1 METTSEGLTNF
12 LNHYGAIPTLVT
24 AEAGEMP
31 TKSQQ
36 LFKVINQCE
45 NAINHIPTRSS

>member
-1 METTSEGLTNF
+1 METTSEGLSNF

-36 LFKVINQCE
+36 FVQSHQPMRKCYQSYS
-45 NAINHIPTRSS
+45 H